1 MYALVING
9 TIQSTGRLPES
20 ARRLDTGEWV
30 MGLPDAPPSLVAAT
44 GWAEVV
50 DTARPAD
57 TATTTH
63 DRSVELVNGTPTV
76 VWTERA
82 KTADE
87 TQAETRQ
94 ANDATIRSQ
103 VETHM
108 SDLAAITGSS
118 GTLTGAQLSNAV
130 RVLARGQRRLI
141 RLAVG
146 LLDGTD

>member
-1 MYALVING
+1 MYALVINNQIEAVG
-9 TIQSTGRLPES
+9 GLPNS
-20 ARRLDTGEWV
+20 ARRLDTNEWV
-30 MGLPDAPPSLVAAT
+30 MGLATAPAELREAT
-44 GWAEVV
+44 GWLEVV

-63 DRSVELVNGTPTV
+63 DRSVELVDGVPAVT
-76 VWTERA
+76 WTERA

-87 TQAETRQ
+87 QQADSRQ
-94 ANDATIRSQ
+94 ANDATIRSR
-103 VETHM
+103 VEAHM
-108 SDLAAITGSS
+108 ADLAAITGSS

-141 RLAVG
+141 RLTLG